1 MLVLLII
8 FKQKY
13 QLNYFSKDLIGED
26 LKQSNLYNN
35 KSSKIKDINEIL
47 YRLKKSDLKWRPN
60 KVLQEDGSITYT
72 YNKLEGEL
80 NLNKS
85 QLENRIKNFD
95 TLFSKEKEEIK
106 KLFYKLESI
115 NISIIISSIDNKIGG
130 LWVPATNQIILD
142 LKIIDLGTRVFHNVL
157 AHESIHVAQ
166 SCNAGSINSL
176 PRKLG
181 LPVDFSIAID
191 KKLNHPVYNNNSEEN
206 ILIEREAYSYSN
218 ELGAA
223 FLMLSKYC
231 LN

>member
-1 MLVLLII
+1 MIILLII
-8 FKQKY
+8 FKHKY
-13 QLNYFSKDLIGED
+13 QLNNTSNGLIGDD
-26 LKQSNLYNN
+26 LKQSNLYDNE
-35 KSSKIKDINEIL
+35 SSKVKDINEIL
-47 YRLKKSDLKWRPN
+47 YRLKKSDLIWRPN
-60 KVLQEDGSITYT
+60 KILQEDGSITYT

-142 LKIIDLGTRVFHNVL
+142 SKIIDLGTRVFHNVL

-166 SCNAGSINSL
+166 SCYAGSINSL

-191 KKLNHPVYNNNSEEN
+191 NKLNHPVYNNNSEEN
-206 ILIEREAYSYSN
+206 IVIEREAYSYSN

>member
-1 MLVLLII
+1 MNSFFFFNLRRFLLYFILIILLII
-8 FKQKY
+8 FKHKY
-13 QLNYFSKDLIGED
+13 QLNNTSNGLIGDD
-26 LKQSNLYNN
+26 LKQSNLYDNE
-35 KSSKIKDINEIL
+35 SSKVKDINEIL
-47 YRLKKSDLKWRPN
+47 YRLKKSDLIWRPN
-60 KVLQEDGSITYT
+60 KILQEDGSITYT

-142 LKIIDLGTRVFHNVL
+142 SKIIDLGTRVFHNVL

-166 SCNAGSINSL
+166 SCYA
-176 PRKLG
+176 
-181 LPVDFSIAID
+181 
-191 KKLNHPVYNNNSEEN
+191 
-206 ILIEREAYSYSN
+206 
-218 ELGAA
+218 
-223 FLMLSKYC
+223 
-231 LN
+231 